1 MDAYDELI
9 DELLGTALAPQ
20 EMRDLALMQVK
31 DASVQD
37 DAVKDAI
44 RNHQGYEQSQRS
56 ALDEYLIAQDQQ
68 AKAEAQRAA
77 EMAQQRLN
85 ALDNI
90 DSLILTT
97 VGIGKEGKLRLAQ
110 NEAERQDII
119 RAFPQFGARAR
130 KEGEGKDKPKE
141 FDLKAM
147 LANKDYS
154 PENIDRLFAENNAD
168 LWDEAIRTGDLD
180 LYQAML
186 DRKLGALPE
195 GLADKMRFVIGG
207 KPETSRNLKL
217 NDKYA
222 RLRSVIGETQGDLK
236 DAAKKAA
243 AAAKDKKEKDGLEK
257 DLKDFE
263 REMERALYLLGVNK
277 RLSKDKFGNADFKN
291 KMKAL
296 KNNGRIKAEDEAKL
310 MNIIGG
316 F

>member
-119 RAFPQFGARAR
+119 RAFPQFGSRAR
-130 KEGEGKDKPKE
+130 KEGKDKPKE

-154 PENIDRLFAENNAD
+154 PENIDRLFEENNAD

-195 GLADKMRFVIGG
+195 GYADKMRFVIAG

-243 AAAKDKKEKDGLEK
+243 AVAKDKKEKDALEK